1 MKEIRTLRRTLG
13 ARWVANSVSLANR
26 GRVSDAL
33 AAADRAASVD
43 PSLHQPHAIAAKLQF
58 WTGNLDAAQRHLE
71 QARSKGLDASDCS
84 AMQHA
89 IDEMRERGRI
99 AARARAHLAEL
110 RTARRTAG
118 LEALDAFGVWCTTQ
132 RLAMVVMLLAIVV
145 TLMLAVT
152 YPGVVR

>member
-33 AAADRAASVD
+33 AAAERAESID
-43 PSLHQPHAIAAKLQF
+43 PSLPQPHVIAAKLQF
-58 WTGNLDAAQRHLE
+58 WEGNLDGAQRHLE
-71 QARSKGLDASDCS
+71 EAKSRGLDVSDCS
-84 AMQHA
+84 AMQDA
-89 IDEMRERGRI
+89 IDEMRERSRI
-99 AARARAHLAEL
+99 SARARTHSAEL
-110 RTARRTAG
+110 RMARSVAV
-118 LEALDAFGVWCTTQ
+118 LKAVDAVGAWCTTQ